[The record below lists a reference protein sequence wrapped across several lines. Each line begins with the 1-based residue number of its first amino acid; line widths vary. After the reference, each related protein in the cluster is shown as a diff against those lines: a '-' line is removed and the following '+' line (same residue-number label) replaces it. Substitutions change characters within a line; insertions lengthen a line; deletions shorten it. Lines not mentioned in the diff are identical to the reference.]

1 MHRVQCFAAVIDAD
15 AARLDSMTTVARQT
29 RTFVACRAALST
41 ALVYKKECPTAKAD
55 GRRAKRRRMRLCVC

>member
-15 AARLDSMTTVARQT
+15 AARLDSMTTVARALLLLA
-29 RTFVACRAALST
+29 VAALST